1 MNERVSGPILLVED
15 NADEE
20 LLTVDALRSSGV
32 MSDVVVARDGAEA
45 LDWLFGTGKYAGRD
59 TNVSPDLVLLDL
71 KLPKVSGLEILNKVR
86 QHRKTQFIPIV
97 VLSSS
102 NREED
107 IVISYKLGANSYI
120 RKAMD
125 FSKYSEAMRCVCQ
138 YWLQYNETSRRG

>member
-1 MNERVSGPILLVED
+1 MSERISGPILLVED
-15 NADEE
+15 NEDEE
-20 LLTVDALRSSGV
+20 LLTVDALRSSGIT
-32 MSDVVVARDGAEA
+32 SDVVVVRDGAEA

-59 TNVSPDLVLLDL
+59 INLGPDLVLLDL
-71 KLPKVSGLEILNKVR
+71 KLPKISGLEILSRVR
-86 QHRKTQFIPIV
+86 QNIKTQYIPIV

-107 IVISYKLGANSYI
+107 IVISYKSGANSYI

-125 FSKYSEAMRCVCQ
+125 FSKYSEAMRCICQ